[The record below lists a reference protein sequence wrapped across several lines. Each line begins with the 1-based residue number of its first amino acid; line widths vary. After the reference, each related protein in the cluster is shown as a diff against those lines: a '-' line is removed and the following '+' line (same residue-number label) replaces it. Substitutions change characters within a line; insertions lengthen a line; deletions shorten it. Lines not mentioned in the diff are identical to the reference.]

1 METKTVYQNYRKRE
15 ENVIQAF
22 IKERQNLG
30 KTLKYAAYGL
40 AVFLLVSL
48 TLIQS
53 GQIVF
58 KYFQEPTYI
67 SSHYDRQG
75 SAVIPSISICP
86 DLDFEVII
94 DYYHAQKIVKKPKAI
109 FIILDFTRKFC
120 KSFREMQI

>member
-1 METKTVYQNYRKRE
+1 METKTVYQNYQKRQ

-22 IKERQNLG
+22 IKQIQSVTQ
-30 KTLKYAAYGL
+30 TLKYSVYGL

-53 GQIVF
+53 GQIVY
-58 KYFQEPTYI
+58 KYSQEPTYI

-86 DLDFEVII
+86 DLDFEVSSISR
-94 DYYHAQKIVKKPKAI
+94 KIS
-109 FIILDFTRKFC
+109 
-120 KSFREMQI
+120 KSLFSA

>member
-1 METKTVYQNYRKRE
+1 MDNLSYRKRE

-30 KTLKYAAYGL
+30 KTLKYAVYGL

-48 TLIQS
+48 TLVQS

-86 DLDFEVII
+86 DLDFEVI
-94 DYYHAQKIVKKPKAI
+94 
-109 FIILDFTRKFC
+109 
-120 KSFREMQI
+120 